1 MAKNLSYLLFPVK
14 LVLEVSFL
22 EIFLL
27 DTPIKDG
34 NRKIEKILFVDAI
47 YECLLI
53 LIQIISWLLI
63 SHYI

>member
-53 LIQIISWLLI
+53 LIQIIS
-63 SHYI
+63 

>member
-22 EIFLL
+22 EIFWL

>member
-34 NRKIEKILFVDAI
+34 NRKIEKLLFVDAI

>member
-1 MAKNLSYLLFPVK
+1 MAKNLSHLLFPVK

>member
-53 LIQIISWLLI
+53 LIQIISGLLI